1 MRTTG
6 GLMGYQQSDHTIM
19 GLITKLV
26 QENEATNQIRLEK
39 QGSDWLPWAMYF
51 FSVFVNKAQ

>member
-1 MRTTG
+1 
-6 GLMGYQQSDHTIM
+6 MGYQQSDHTIM